1 MSSGPRPGRFCSKER
16 KRINTIK
23 LIKKDTDY
31 AVKALLYIAKKSNGR
46 VSATELSR
54 RLKIPYPFLR
64 TILQTLNAKKILTSF
79 KGKGGGFA
87 LARSPEKIYLTEVIK
102 ILQGPVNLAE
112 CIFRASVC
120 PGSRTCRL
128 RKIMLRLQKIVVAE
142 LKSVTLANMLD
153 ETASSRDKKPGRGR
167 ESRSSRKEA
176 QLKMRK
182 KGISLPEGA

>member
-1 MSSGPRPGRFCSKER
+1 MA
-16 KRINTIK
+16 KRS
-23 LIKKDTDY
+23 DR
-31 AVKALLYIAKKSNGR
+31 R

-64 TILQTLNAKKILTSF
+64 TILQTLNAKGILTSL

-87 LARSPEKIYLTEVIK
+87 LARAPEKIYLTELIK

-128 RKIMLRLQKIVVAE
+128 RKVMLRLQKIVVAE
-142 LKSVTLANMLD
+142 LKSITLANMLGKP
-153 ETASSRDKKPGRGR
+153 ASKRGGIGGRYKAL
-167 ESRSSRKEA
+167 SSGTRGVPKMPEKA
-176 QLKMRK
+176 LLLK
-182 KGISLPEGA
+182 GNV

>member
-1 MSSGPRPGRFCSKER
+1 MA
-16 KRINTIK
+16 KRSD
-23 LIKKDTDY
+23 L
-31 AVKALLYIAKKSNGR
+31 R

-64 TILQTLNAKKILTSF
+64 TILQTLNAQGILTSL

-87 LARSPEKIYLTEVIK
+87 LARAPEKIYLTELIK

-128 RKIMLRLQKIVVAE
+128 RKVMLRLQKIVVAE
-142 LKSVTLANMLD
+142 LKSITLASMF
-153 ETASSRDKKPGRGR
+153 EESVSGRDKHAGRYEPLSSGKR
-167 ESRSSRKEA
+167 GLSKRSEKLA
-176 QLKMRK
+176 LLQ
-182 KGISLPEGA
+182 GNT